1 MLLSNNINDSA
12 MIWRCDRTQ
21 IKQIHQVFWS
31 KLQMKYTF
39 VTIQCQIA
47 YNPNT

>member
-1 MLLSNNINDSA
+1 MLLSNNINDNS

-21 IKQIHQVFWS
+21 IKQIHQVCLS

-39 VTIQCQIA
+39 VTIQYQSA
-47 YNPNT
+47 YNPKP

>member
-21 IKQIHQVFWS
+21 IKQIHQECLS
-31 KLQMKYTF
+31 KLQMKCTF
-39 VTIQCQIA
+39 VIIQCQSA